1 MKQILYIILILS
13 LCSCED
19 VVDISLNESEP
30 KLVIDA
36 SLNWV
41 KGTSGNH
48 QEIYL
53 SLTRP
58 FFSDEPT
65 PVNGATVQI
74 SNTSGTVFGFS
85 QNETLGTYE
94 TDDFEPMLN
103 ETYLL
108 QIVFEN
114 ELYVAETQLIPVIPI
129 DFVEQTDNGGINGE
143 DFEIKPNYSDPEE
156 TENFYFFSFETNIT
170 DFPILEVYEDEFTN
184 GNQVFAYYTEE
195 DLQVGDTVTIK
206 SYGINERFYN
216 FMSLL
221 LTQTNSELGGPFETQ
236 PATLR
241 GNIINQ
247 TTSSNFPLGF
257 FRASE
262 IDEVEYIIQ

>member
-143 DFEIKPNYSDPEE
+143 DFEIKPKL
-156 TENFYFFSFETNIT
+156 F
-170 DFPILEVYEDEFTN
+170 
-184 GNQVFAYYTEE
+184 
-195 DLQVGDTVTIK
+195 
-206 SYGINERFYN
+206 
-216 FMSLL
+216 SLL
-221 LTQTNSELGGPFETQ
+221 NCDTKASVNRKIEIILNCSPIIFNSN
-236 PATLR
+236 TLHTIIGIKRRKNPKISR
-241 GNIINQ
+241 G
-247 TTSSNFPLGF
+247 LF
-257 FRASE
+257 FKK
-262 IDEVEYIIQ
+262 